1 MNKLYS
7 FETWARQLLDF
18 TAHFVGNEAAFLIC
32 NSVGGAASA
41 FLCLDEAG
49 RAAMQMLLGGRIV
62 TFVDCVEAETSATL
76 QG

>member
-7 FETWARQLLDF
+7 FETWAMQLLDF
-18 TAHFVGNEAAFLIC
+18 TAHFVGEEAAFLIC
-32 NSVGGAASA
+32 NSVGGVASA

-49 RAAMQMLLGGRIV
+49 RAAMQTLLGGHIV
-62 TFVDCVEAETSATL
+62 TFVDCFKAGISATL